1 MKKIL
6 LTALAATACACS
18 AADSPQK
25 EVGVQAQGLAPAS
38 IHPARV
44 ASEGVLPRAPAPQ
57 HAVHVRSTGLHPSLA
72 LEGESDA
79 GVPPTPIF
87 AYLSDARAGITFPAY
102 TPDQRQLVANQAQI
116 LLRDL
121 YVHRYEKI
129 AYYGPSVDPVPAI
142 EDIVEHAATMSDAD
156 LHLGIER
163 VFSATRDL
171 HTNYFM
177 PAPYACYSTF
187 LPFRLTELHA
197 DRETRLVVNR
207 TIPYWETYDPEVATM
222 QAGDQLVSYNGAS
235 AEDSLEALIVEGA
248 GANYDGGRRRA
259 MEALTY
265 RYQLLQPIPNEDA
278 AALVL
283 RHPDG
288 TTYAVNL
295 PWITYNSCADTGS
308 SGGGSSGGSATRA
321 PRGDLAENVYQR
333 KFHEH
338 TGLTAQTAG
347 ALSLTQSAEPIL
359 WYGTLPEGGKNY
371 GYLYLESFEPQ
382 VLDIPGTVHEM
393 ARILSGPLADTTGLV
408 IDVRDNGGG
417 WISLGE
423 EMLQL
428 FSPHHVET
436 MGFRLKNSALNAF
449 VLDTIAP
456 YDPGDP
462 FKLLIDN
469 ARATRNRYSG
479 TAPLTD
485 DLSANYVSQAY
496 FSPVAVLTNSGCF
509 STCDMF
515 TAGMQDNGLA
525 TIWSEDVRT
534 GGGGA
539 NVWNYSFFSEILPS
553 DQQGPFLALPGGQD
567 MRVAWRDAI
576 RAGLHQGQVLEDYG
590 VTADRSAGLSLNDVL
605 NNDEVQ
611 YAKITADLAQIA
623 PSMTARVSFADGGVT
638 PVMVKAGTPLAIAAT
653 VAGTSSVAFL
663 FDGAPIGQQ
672 AISSQGS
679 VTLSPPG
686 FVAPANGAHTL
697 EIRGEESCGRVVWR
711 AFRVVDVVP

>member
-18 AADSPQK
+18 AADAPQK
-25 EVGVQAQGLAPAS
+25 EVGVPTQKLAPAG
-38 IHPARV
+38 IHPA
-44 ASEGVLPRAPAPQ
+44 LQ
-57 HAVHVRSTGLHPSLA
+57 VRSSDLRPSLA
-72 LEGESDA
+72 AEGDSDA
-79 GVPPTPIF
+79 GAPPTPIF
-87 AYLSDARAGITFPAY
+87 ARLSDSRAGITFPAY

-142 EDIVEHAATMSDAD
+142 EEIVEHAATMSDSD
-156 LHLGIER
+156 LQLGIEHI
-163 VFSATRDL
+163 FSATRDL

-187 LPFRLTELHA
+187 LPFNLTELHG
-197 DRETRLVVNR
+197 DRETRLVVSG
-207 TIPYWETYDPEVATM
+207 TYPGWASYDPEVAAM
-222 QAGDQLVSYNGAS
+222 QTGDQLVSYNGAS
-235 AEDSLEALIVEGA
+235 AEDALEALVVEGA

-259 MEALTY
+259 MEAMTF
-265 RYQLLQPIPNEDA
+265 RFQQMQPVPNEDA

-283 RHPDG
+283 RRQDG
-288 TTYAVNL
+288 TTYTVSL

-308 SGGGSSGGSATRA
+308 SGGSAARA
-321 PRGDLAENVYQR
+321 PRGALAENLYQR

-338 TGLTAQTAG
+338 AGLTARVAG
-347 ALSLTQSAEPIL
+347 SLSLQPSAEPIL
-359 WYGTLPEGGKNY
+359 LYGTLTEGGNNY

-382 VLDIPGTVHEM
+382 VLDIPGTIQEM
-393 ARILSGPLADTTGLV
+393 SRILSGPLAGTTGLV
-408 IDVRDNGGG
+408 IDIRDNGGG
-417 WISLGE
+417 WIQLGE

-436 MGFRLKNSALNAF
+436 IGFRLKNSALNAF
-449 VLDTIAP
+449 VFDTIAP
-456 YDPGDP
+456 EDPGDP
-462 FKLLIDN
+462 FTALIDN
-469 ARATRNRYSG
+469 ARTTRNRYTG
-479 TAPLTD
+479 TAPITD

-496 FSPVAVLTNSGCF
+496 FGPVAVLTNSGCF

-539 NVWNYSFFSEILPS
+539 NVVNYSIFSELLPS

-576 RAGLHQGQVLEDYG
+576 RAGLHQGQILEDYG
-590 VTADRSAGLSLNDVL
+590 VTADRSAGLSLDDVL
-605 NNDEVQ
+605 HGDEAQ
-611 YAKITADLAQIA
+611 YANITGDLARTA
-623 PSMTARVSFADGGVT
+623 PSKTARVSFADGGT
-638 PVMVKAGTPLAIAAT
+638 IPLAVKPGAALAISAT

-663 FDGAPIGQQ
+663 LDGAPIGQQ
-672 AISSQGS
+672 TISAQGS

-686 FVAPANGAHTL
+686 FVAPASGAHTL
-697 EIRGEESCGRVVWR
+697 EIRGEEGCGRNVWR